1 MYINLKMFKYFIKFI
16 TKTFFLFFLLNLNVF
31 AEIVKKI
38 EITGNERIS
47 DETIKMFSDIKL
59 GEDLNKKNINAI
71 LKKLYDTNFFE
82 DISVILNQNKLRIVV
97 KEYPIIQSIKFDGIK
112 SNSLRDDITRNL
124 KLKNRSSFNENFLNK
139 DKNII
144 LSELKNKGYYFT
156 KIDVELIDL
165 ENNKIDLIYNINLG
179 EKAKIKKI
187 IFLGNKIFKDG
198 KLKNLIISE
207 EYKFWKFISGKKYLN
222 ENIINLDKRLL
233 KNFYLN
239 KGYYDVEV
247 NSSFAKMINE
257 NEFELVFNIE
267 AKDKFYFND
276 LNLDLPIDYEKSNF
290 ENLEEIFNKLKNEPY
305 SINSVKSI
313 IDEID
318 KITLSEQ
325 YESIKVDVEEKIV
338 KNQIN
343 LIFKIQETE
352 KFFVEKINIF
362 GNNITRENVI
372 RNQFYIDEGDPYNE
386 ILTKK
391 SINEIKSLNFFKNVD
406 YNIISGKDNNS
417 KIINISVEEKPT
429 GEIMAGAGF
438 GTSGEVIE
446 LGIKENNYLGKGI
459 SLDTNLSLSS
469 DRVVGQFNLENPNY
483 KNSDKSILFGLQ
495 ARETDKLSTFGY
507 KSKKIGGSVGT
518 KFEYL
523 EDFKLGLITSTFI
536 ENIETDSSASARQ
549 KKQKGDYFDTYLKLD
564 FDYDKRNQKFQ
575 TNDGFRS
582 FYSVD
587 IPILSENNTLTNY
600 YSYRVFSELFENN
613 ISSFSLSL
621 SSANSLTGDDIKLSE
636 RLYIPQRKLR
646 GFVSGKVGPKDGDDY
661 IGGNQ
666 YAIINMSSTLP
677 QILPNFQ
684 NIEIGTFIDVANL
697 WGVDDESLD
706 DSSEIRSSIGVGV
719 EWFTVVGPLS
729 FSFAQPISKNST
741 DKTETFRFNLG
752 TTF

>member
-1 MYINLKMFKYFIKFI
+1 MYINHKMFKYFIKFI

-112 SNSLRDDITRNL
+112 SNSLKDDITRNL
-124 KLKNRSSFNENFLNK
+124 KLKNRSSFNENILNK

-144 LSELKNKGYYFT
+144 LSELKNKGYYFS

-165 ENNKIDLIYNINLG
+165 ENNKIDLMYNINLG

-257 NEFELVFNIE
+257 NEFELVFNID

-459 SLDTNLSLSS
+459 SLDTSLSLSS

-600 YSYRVFSELFENN
+600 YNYRVFSELFENN
-613 ISSFSLSL
+613 ISTFSLSL